1 MSGLVGIGIALE
13 VLAGVMLS
21 FSLVIQ
27 RHALIHQ
34 DNTVPL
40 GCCRLRRS
48 HAWAAGIVFFV
59 LASVVKI
66 VGYNMGPIT
75 VLGSVFVGVVL
86 VTNLVLGRWLL
97 REELTPT
104 KVVGSLFVL
113 SGAVMCTAATPSG
126 VPTSFTT
133 ADMRTLFERGPPF
146 GGFYLG
152 LILGIILLCLGF
164 IVAVECTYPP
174 PNALRRN
181 EPTTNPR
188 LSRQS
193 SPFRTPRTNPRL
205 SRHSSP
211 FKAAFRTGMKRPSL
225 RLRLLMDTPALHACA
240 HYGATPFPTGIKRPS
255 LRLRLLM
262 VIVYPG
268 SLGLNE
274 AFVDACARGYSS
286 MILRCLREE
295 EGLASCNDWPLYL
308 MMCVGIPAAIATGYW
323 LKVVFAR
330 YQTTLALPI
339 EYSMLNICAVG
350 GGLLFYNEV
359 VYMNQWQLPLVLAGC
374 GVMTLGGFMIVA
386 VGLREELRPKRGAR
400 VVLGLTTPPG
410 LTRKEAVAAVLKLQK
425 FIRCRRLRLAWYQLI
440 NDLRD
445 WNDLV
450 KQIEAARQQQN
461 TLTSWPGWLW
471 A

>member
-1 MSGLVGIGIALE
+1 MSGIVGIGIALE

-34 DNTVPL
+34 DSEDSGHQDNKVPL

-104 KVVGSLFVL
+104 KVVGSLLVL
-113 SGAVMCTAATPSG
+113 TGAVMCTAATPSG

-152 LILGIILLCLGF
+152 LVLGIILLCLGF

-174 PNALRRN
+174 PDALRWN
-181 EPTTNPR
+181 GPTTNPR
-188 LSRQS
+188 LSRHF
-193 SPFRTPRTNPRL
+193 SPFRTPTTNPRL
-205 SRHSSP
+205 SHQSSP
-211 FKAAFRTGMKRPSL
+211 FKAAFR
-225 RLRLLMDTPALHACA
+225 
-240 HYGATPFPTGIKRPS
+240 TGIKRPS

-295 EGLASCNDWPLYL
+295 EGMAACNDWPLYL
-308 MMCVGIPAAIATGYW
+308 LLCVGIPAAIATGYW

-386 VGLREELRPKRGAR
+386 VGLREELRPKRGAL
-400 VVLGLTTPPG
+400 VGLGLTTPPA

-445 WNDLV
+445 WKDLV
-450 KQIEAARQQQN
+450 KQIEAARQQQS
-461 TLTSWPGWLW
+461 TL
-471 A
+471 AA

>member
-1 MSGLVGIGIALE
+1 
-13 VLAGVMLS
+13 
-21 FSLVIQ
+21 
-27 RHALIHQ
+27 
-34 DNTVPL
+34 
-40 GCCRLRRS
+40 
-48 HAWAAGIVFFV
+48 
-59 LASVVKI
+59 
-66 VGYNMGPIT
+66 MGPIT

-104 KVVGSLFVL
+104 KVVGSSLVL
-113 SGAVMCTAATPSG
+113 TGAVMCTAATPSG

-152 LILGIILLCLGF
+152 MIIGIILLCLGF
-164 IVAVECTYPP
+164 IVAVESTYPP
-174 PNALRRN
+174 PDALRRN

-188 LSRQS
+188 
-193 SPFRTPRTNPRL
+193 F

-211 FKAAFRTGMKRPSL
+211 FKAAFRSGIRRPSL
-225 RLRLLMDTPALHACA
+225 RLRLV
-240 HYGATPFPTGIKRPS
+240 
-255 LRLRLLM
+255 M

-295 EGLASCNDWPLYL
+295 EGMAACNDWPLYL
-308 MMCVGIPAAIATGYW
+308 MVCVGIPAAIATGYW

-350 GGLLFYNEV
+350 GGLLFYHEV
-359 VYMNQWQLPLVLAGC
+359 VYMNHWQLPLVLAGC

-400 VVLGLTTPPG
+400 VGSSLTTPPAM
-410 LTRKEAVAAVLKLQK
+410 TRKEAVAAVLKLQN
-425 FIRCRRLRLAWYQLI
+425 FIRRRRLRLAWYQLV

-445 WNDLV
+445 REDLV
-450 KQIEAARQQQN
+450 KQIEETRQQQN

>member
-1 MSGLVGIGIALE
+1 MSGIVGIGIALE

-27 RHALIHQ
+27 RHALIHL
-34 DNTVPL
+34 DNKVPL

-59 LASVVKI
+59 LASIVKI

-104 KVVGSLFVL
+104 KVVGSSLVL
-113 SGAVMCTAATPSG
+113 TGAVMCTAATPSG

-152 LILGIILLCLGF
+152 MIIGIILLCLGF
-164 IVAVECTYPP
+164 IVAVESTYPP
-174 PNALRRN
+174 PDALRRN

-188 LSRQS
+188 
-193 SPFRTPRTNPRL
+193 F

-211 FKAAFRTGMKRPSL
+211 FKAAFRSGIRRPSL
-225 RLRLLMDTPALHACA
+225 RLRLV
-240 HYGATPFPTGIKRPS
+240 
-255 LRLRLLM
+255 M

-268 SLGLNE
+268 SLGMNE

-295 EGLASCNDWPLYL
+295 EGMAACNDWPLYL
-308 MMCVGIPAAIATGYW
+308 MLCVGIPAAIATGYW

-350 GGLLFYNEV
+350 GGLLFYHEV
-359 VYMNQWQLPLVLAGC
+359 VYMNHWQLPLVLAGC

-386 VGLREELRPKRGAR
+386 VGLREELRPKRGAQ
-400 VVLGLTTPPG
+400 VGLGLTTPPA
-410 LTRKEAVAAVLKLQK
+410 LTRKEALAVEEAVAAVLKLQN
-425 FIRCRRLRLAWYQLI
+425 FIRRRRLRLAWYQLV

-445 WNDLV
+445 REDLV
-450 KQIEAARQQQN
+450 KQIEETRQQQN

>member
-181 EPTTNPR
+181 EPRTNPR
-188 LSRQS
+188 LSRQ
-193 SPFRTPRTNPRL
+193 
-205 SRHSSP
+205 SSP

-410 LTRKEAVAAVLKLQK
+410 LTSKEAVAAVLKLQK

-445 WNDLV
+445 WKDLV
-450 KQIEAARQQQN
+450 KQIEAARQQQS
-461 TLTSWPGWLW
+461 TLS

>member
-1 MSGLVGIGIALE
+1 MSGIVGIGIALE

-34 DNTVPL
+34 DSEDSGHQDNKVPL

-104 KVVGSLFVL
+104 KVVGSLLVL
-113 SGAVMCTAATPSG
+113 TGAVMCTAATPSG

-181 EPTTNPR
+181 EPRTNPR

-193 SPFRTPRTNPRL
+193 SPF
-205 SRHSSP
+205 
-211 FKAAFRTGMKRPSL
+211 KAAFR
-225 RLRLLMDTPALHACA
+225 
-240 HYGATPFPTGIKRPS
+240 TGIKRPS

-295 EGLASCNDWPLYL
+295 EGMAACNDWPLYL
-308 MMCVGIPAAIATGYW
+308 LLCVGIPAAIATGYW

-350 GGLLFYNEV
+350 GGLLFYHEV

-386 VGLREELRPKRGAR
+386 VGLREELRPKRGAL
-400 VVLGLTTPPG
+400 VGLGLTTPPA

>member
-1 MSGLVGIGIALE
+1 MSGIVGIGIALE

-34 DNTVPL
+34 DSEDSGHQDNKVPL

-104 KVVGSLFVL
+104 KVVGSLLVL
-113 SGAVMCTAATPSG
+113 TGAVMCTAATPSG

-152 LILGIILLCLGF
+152 FVLGIILLCLGF

-174 PNALRRN
+174 PDALRRN
-181 EPTTNPR
+181 GPTTNPR
-188 LSRQS
+188 LSRHF
-193 SPFRTPRTNPRL
+193 SPFRTPTTNPRL
-205 SRHSSP
+205 SHQSSP
-211 FKAAFRTGMKRPSL
+211 FKAAFR
-225 RLRLLMDTPALHACA
+225 
-240 HYGATPFPTGIKRPS
+240 TGIKRPS

-286 MILRCLREE
+286 MILRCLGEE
-295 EGLASCNDWPLYL
+295 EGMAACNDWPLYL
-308 MMCVGIPAAIATGYW
+308 LLCVGIPAAIATGYW

-350 GGLLFYNEV
+350 GGLLFYHEV
-359 VYMNQWQLPLVLAGC
+359 VYMNHWQLPLVLAGC

-386 VGLREELRPKRGAR
+386 VGLREELRPKRGAL
-400 VVLGLTTPPG
+400 VGLGLTTPPA
-410 LTRKEAVAAVLKLQK
+410 LTRKEEVAAVLKLQK

>member
-1 MSGLVGIGIALE
+1 MSGIVGIGIALE

-34 DNTVPL
+34 DSEDSGHQDNKVPL

-104 KVVGSLFVL
+104 KVVGSLLVL
-113 SGAVMCTAATPSG
+113 TGAVMCTAATPSG

-152 LILGIILLCLGF
+152 LVLGIILLCLGF

-174 PNALRRN
+174 PDALRWN
-181 EPTTNPR
+181 GPTTNPR
-188 LSRQS
+188 LSRHF
-193 SPFRTPRTNPRL
+193 SPFRTSTTNPRL
-205 SRHSSP
+205 SRHFSPFRTPTTNPRLSHQSSP
-211 FKAAFRTGMKRPSL
+211 FKAAFR
-225 RLRLLMDTPALHACA
+225 
-240 HYGATPFPTGIKRPS
+240 TGIKRPS

-350 GGLLFYNEV
+350 GGLLFYHEV

-386 VGLREELRPKRGAR
+386 VGLREELRPKRGAL
-400 VVLGLTTPPG
+400 VGLGLTTPPA

-445 WNDLV
+445 WKDLV
-450 KQIEAARQQQN
+450 KQIEAARQQQS
-461 TLTSWPGWLW
+461 TL
-471 A
+471 AA